1 MYKDDQGYWINVST
15 DSLTSEEKAKVR
27 KYLDFPANI
36 VSNSYIYFYF
46 QENAGVL
53 HINTTDRAYLD
64 QDVFVDSKEFIYLF
78 KLFSINKELAL
89 SVCVETVKR
98 KLEEESGGLG

>member
-1 MYKDDQGYWINVST
+1 MYKDDQGYWINVKS

-27 KYLDFPANI
+27 EHLDFPANI
-36 VSNSYIYFYF
+36 VSNIYIYFYF

-53 HINTTDRAYLD
+53 HINTTDRVYLA

-78 KLFSINKELAL
+78 KLYSINKQLAL
-89 SVCVETVKR
+89 SACVETVKR